1 MGKSQNN
8 IYSLIIQEYNDLY
21 NAKWENQKNNI

>member
-21 NAKWENQKNNI
+21 NAKWVNQKNNI

>member
-1 MGKSQNN
+1 MVKSQNN

-21 NAKWENQKNNI
+21 TAKWGNQKNNI

>member
-1 MGKSQNN
+1 MGKSQNS